1 MAAENLRHIPLEYSH
16 EDSQNSALRLILA
29 LRPEWEQD
37 KDEIEFV
44 RFTEGITNTVRP
56 GHWRASLE
64 DKHG

>member
-44 RFTEGITNTVRP
+44 RFTEGITNTVCSSYGR
-56 GHWRASLE
+56 GSLE
-64 DKHG
+64 NKPG